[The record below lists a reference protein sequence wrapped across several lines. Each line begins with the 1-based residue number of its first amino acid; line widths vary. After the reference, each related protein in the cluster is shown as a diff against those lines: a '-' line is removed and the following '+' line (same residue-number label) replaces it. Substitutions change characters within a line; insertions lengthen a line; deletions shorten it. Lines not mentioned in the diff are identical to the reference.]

1 MVPSSTGN
9 IERVLIELR
18 PRLQS
23 ANFFIAFRRNFAA
36 IESTTIDLANDRL
49 TIAVGK
55 GAARERYE
63 IRVGDFFQL
72 HTQTLSSLVI
82 KNRYLCF
89 RVNTNESNF
98 GTELLNVP
106 GQGGGGPGEFE
117 ELKLAVN
124 IEPDKRYLLLCSN
137 CGGSLIPQAPDDG
150 IEGVVFR
157 RVLELPSEQM
167 DANEWFCHRHDHA
180 GDGEGASHQSEE
192 NGLAGKLEPQP
203 CDLLYGPFYALL
215 HRTALQR
222 VHVRNERFVH
232 CRRCLQFLGTIQKS
246 RPCVKLWHEAVR
258 FQPLAEASR
267 VPMAL
272 FRVDEPLELFRL
284 LVRKTVRECNFVTH
298 LGLPP
303 MFKLMFELHRPGL
316 EGDVFYLLLQIMDS
330 GLSVFRIDQK
340 RTDPGSSGSCSE
352 DIDDLGKQGDT
363 KESVSA
369 LHHLSEVEENRK
381 DDTTDDQDDND
392 EEDDDV
398 FIETPRY
405 RKHNIALQRHRA
417 MKLMY
422 WYEKYEQQPLFT
434 FWREDSNVVNLELSE
449 PMFTAAIR
457 YLDEN
462 SSYVPECYRVNQGF
476 SMSYL

>member
-23 ANFFIAFRRNFAA
+23 ANFFIAFRRNFAD

-49 TIAVGK
+49 TIAIGK
-55 GAARERYE
+55 GAAARERYE

-89 RVNTNESNF
+89 RVNTNESSF
-98 GTELLNVP
+98 GTELLNM
-106 GQGGGGPGEFE
+106 QQEGGGGSALE
-117 ELKLAVN
+117 EYEQLKLAVN
-124 IEPDKRYLLLCSN
+124 VEPDVRYVLLCSN
-137 CGGSLIPQAPDDG
+137 CGGSLNAQPDTE
-150 IEGVVFR
+150 IEGVAFR

-167 DANEWFCHRHDHA
+167 DANEWFCHGHDHST
-180 GDGEGASHQSEE
+180 GEATGGTSHQGEKHE
-192 NGLAGKLEPQP
+192 KLTINKLEPQP

-222 VHVRNERFVH
+222 VHIRNDRFVH
-232 CRRCLQFLGTIQKS
+232 CRRCLQFLGTCQKS
-246 RPCVKLWHEAVR
+246 RPCVKLWHEGVR
-258 FQPLAEASR
+258 FQPIAGSR
-267 VPMAL
+267 VPMSL
-272 FRVDEPLELFRL
+272 FRVDDPLDLFRL

-330 GLSVFRIDQK
+330 GLSVFRIDPK
-340 RTDPGSSGSCSE
+340 RTEPESSGSCSE
-352 DIDDLGKQGDT
+352 DIDDVGMACPQLNTEDGQ
-363 KESVSA
+363 
-369 LHHLSEVEENRK
+369 NRK
-381 DDTTDDQDDND
+381 EAEDDDDD
-392 EEDDDV
+392 DDDV
-398 FIETPRY
+398 FIESSC

-457 YLDEN
+457 YLDKN

-476 SMSYL
+476 SMSYLDIT